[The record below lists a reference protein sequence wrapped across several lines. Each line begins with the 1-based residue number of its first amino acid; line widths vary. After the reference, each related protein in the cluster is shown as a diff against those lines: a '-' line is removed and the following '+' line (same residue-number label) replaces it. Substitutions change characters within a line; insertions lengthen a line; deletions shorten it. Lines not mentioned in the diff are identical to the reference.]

1 MMLQK
6 GAVVSP
12 SIILPFLE
20 GGSLQSGKGCIP
32 TLLDP
37 PGGLCIPFLL
47 SDRSSTSKSSIGSS
61 YLLMITPAW
70 QSQSWYPKLL
80 QLSIQNPILLL
91 QCKDLLTNP
100 EGKQHPLAIDQK
112 LQLVVW
118 TVSRKQTLVK
128 SYQKALPNLSLRPE
142 EEVQKLITSWCSG
155 SQVDLF

>member
-1 MMLQK
+1 MDPFASRLSHQ
-6 GAVVSP
+6 VS
-12 SIILPFLE
+12 SYLSWKADPFSRGRDAFQHCWTHLE
-20 GGSLQSGKGCIP
+20 GYAFPSFCLIG
-32 TLLDP
+32 
-37 PGGLCIPFLL
+37 
-47 SDRSSTSKSSIGSS
+47 TSKSSIGSS